1 MVNAKD
7 IVRRL
12 EQMEYEKSTWN
23 GTYQEVADNVIGRR
37 DFQTQHVVG
46 GRQRL
51 QNIFDGTG
59 MRAHQA
65 FVALVSSLLT
75 NPATD
80 WFLLTTADQRLLQNR
95 RIALWLQEAQE
106 HLKWAINRAAA
117 AFQPQMHEM
126 YTDLIGFGTGAIAV
140 LEDPID
146 GLYFHAHN
154 LQEIFLEE
162 DSRGR
167 IDTVYRRVELTARQ
181 VEEKYPDKS
190 TVAKKLMAT
199 GNENQKV
206 KIVQAL
212 FPNGEAHLGGIG
224 NLPIS
229 SVHLA
234 IGTGAP
240 EILREGGF
248 HEMPI
253 MTPRWE
259 KDSGEIYGRGP
270 GVQAL
275 PDCKMSNQMNRT
287 MLKAGQKAVDPPLMV
302 SDRGVQ
308 STIRTHSGGVTTVR
322 DNGSNLD
329 PIRPIDS
336 KAKFQIGLELI
347 KDRRSGIESAFHV
360 DLLEIFRQP
369 NMTAEAVMQIVEQ
382 TDRALSPVLGRQQN
396 ELLEPLVNRG
406 FMIELRSGRMPPPP
420 EELIGHNVIAEYQ
433 SPVVRAQKVSEKRAL
448 REGMQGAMEMANVV
462 PDVLDNYDTDKIARL
477 DWELGSL
484 PVGALRSFDDV
495 IALRE
500 ARAQAQ
506 AEQQALQEGLAMA
519 DTASKFQGAQAG

>member
-1 MVNAKD
+1 LVNAKD

-12 EQMEYEKSTWN
+12 EQMEYERSNWEDTW
-23 GTYQEVADNVIGRR
+23 QQISDHELGRR
-37 DFQTQHVVG
+37 DFQTKHIIG

-51 QNIFDGTG
+51 QNIYDGTG
-59 MRAHQA
+59 MRAHST

-75 NPATD
+75 NPASD

-95 RIALWLQEAQE
+95 RIALWIQEAQE
-106 HLKWAINRAAA
+106 HLRWAIRRGAA

-140 LEDPID
+140 LEDPLD

-162 DSRGR
+162 DYRGR

-181 VEEKYPDKS
+181 VEEKYPGKS
-190 TVAKKLMAT
+190 QEAVKLIAT
-199 GNENQKV
+199 KNENQKV
-206 KIVQAL
+206 KILQAL

-224 NLPIS
+224 NLPIA
-229 SVHLA
+229 SVHIA
-234 IGTGAP
+234 MGTGAP
-240 EILREGGF
+240 EVLREGGY

-253 MTPRWE
+253 MATRWE

-270 GVQAL
+270 GVSAL
-275 PDCKMSNQMNRT
+275 PDCKMSNQMNKT

-322 DNGSNLD
+322 DTGSNLD

-336 KAKFQIGLELI
+336 KAKFNIGLELI
-347 KDRRSGIESAFHV
+347 KDRRSGIEGSFHV

-369 NMTAEAVMQIVEQ
+369 NMTATHVLEIVEQ
-382 TDRALSPVLGRQQN
+382 ADRALSPVLGRQQI
-396 ELLEPLVNRG
+396 ELLEPLVNRA

-420 EELIGHNVIAEYQ
+420 EELIGHSVIAEYQ
-433 SPVVRAQKVSEKRAL
+433 SPVVRAQKSSERRAL
-448 REGMQGAMEMANVV
+448 REGVAGALEFANTV
-462 PDVLDNYDTDKIARL
+462 PEILDNYDTDKVARL
-477 DWELGSL
+477 DWELGGL
-484 PVGALRSFDDV
+484 PVAAMRSLDDV
-495 IALRE
+495 AAIRE
-500 ARAQAQ
+500 TRAQKRAQ
-506 AEQQALQEGLAMA
+506 DEQIQLELEAA
-519 DTASKFQGAQAG
+519 DVASKFQGGAAA